1 MKLSPSI
8 RISQTSNCFIVISI
22 SLLEITR
29 KLIFRFTKAALKG
42 DVSKVKQMLDVGVP
56 VDSEDGGGMTAL
68 RWAAWHN
75 RTDATELLL
84 SRGADVNK

>member
-1 MKLSPSI
+1 
-8 RISQTSNCFIVISI
+8 
-22 SLLEITR
+22 
-29 KLIFRFTKAALKG
+29 
-42 DVSKVKQMLDVGVP
+42 MLDVGVP